1 MILSYVKADS
11 YNYPSQFTIVIAPF
25 PPVLGTTIFSLQ
37 CDILDHVIVPSSV
50 SLQAHRLLGINA
62 CINIFV
68 YILSLYSTHAII
80 LFSQNTHAYNIP
92 PPSHFLPV
100 LYSIWQTVSFLW
112 VMNHTELHGPKS
124 VNLTNGLIAV
134 KDNTDRTL
142 KDQTLFCKELT
153 SS

>member
-1 MILSYVKADS
+1 MVS
-11 YNYPSQFTIVIAPF
+11 F
-25 PPVLGTTIFSLQ
+25 Q
-37 CDILDHVIVPSSV
+37 CNILDHVIVPSSI
-50 SLQAHRLLGINA
+50 SLYVHRLLGINA

-68 YILSLYSTHAII
+68 YILSLYSTHTII

-100 LYSIWQTVSFLW
+100 LCSIWQTVYFLW
-112 VMNHTELHGPKS
+112 VMNYTELHGPKS

-134 KDNTDRTL
+134 KDSTYRIL
-142 KDQTLFCKELT
+142 KDQALFCKELT